1 MGFFTETT
9 SFPHNPGVQRSPS
22 YVDDVYNL
30 YYFETF
36 NFLNVNLSLGLIF
49 VWRGKES
56 SAVEGLAG
64 ARLAAK
70 LKNKMEEQVNDVKR
84 PPLSCL

>member
-1 MGFFTETT
+1 MK
-9 SFPHNPGVQRSPS
+9 QK
-22 YVDDVYNL
+22 
-30 YYFETF
+30 
-36 NFLNVNLSLGLIF
+36 NFLNVNLLLGLIF

-70 LKNKMEEQVNDVKR
+70 LRNKMEEQVHDGKG
-84 PPLSCL
+84 PPLTCL

>member
-1 MGFFTETT
+1 M
-9 SFPHNPGVQRSPS
+9 
-22 YVDDVYNL
+22 
-30 YYFETF
+30 
-36 NFLNVNLSLGLIF
+36 NLSLGLIF

-84 PPLSCL
+84 PPLSCLLIDNFFIYGIPYLDSSCG